1 MDVNLPQWLYVDPGP
16 EMYLK
21 ESVEETPEMLAFG
34 AELKC
39 TQRRIIF

>member
-21 ESVEETPEMLAFG
+21 ESVEETPEMLVFG

-39 TQRRIIF
+39 TQRRMGF